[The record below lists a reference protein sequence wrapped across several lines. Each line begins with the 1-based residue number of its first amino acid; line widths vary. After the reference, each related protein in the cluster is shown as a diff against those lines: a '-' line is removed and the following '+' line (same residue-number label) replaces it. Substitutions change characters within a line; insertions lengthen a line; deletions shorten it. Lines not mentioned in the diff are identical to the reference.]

1 MGSQNSHRQRGTL
14 LASFVLD
21 KTDEEILSIVEALID
36 KVDLTNNMIF
46 LLEDVKDP
54 QKKILTYNVSSGSD
68 AGRSLG
74 LFTMRIHRKKNTNT
88 LYTINALNL
97 AVALDNDGKTGKEYK
112 LDWDKYTN
120 SLLLAINGSLV
131 VHNVEVAKIFK
142 IEPPSE

>member
-54 QKKILTYNVSSGSD
+54 QKKILTYNVSSGSE